1 MSPTA
6 HFNISHVRESQRS
19 TLIGN
24 CFLEL
29 LNLKHKFCNCVV
41 TTGLTISCG
50 HKIQNNFFY
59 RLEQPSQIQLVS
71 CFFLVFFTT
80 RWKYVFRGSRWF
92 LFTWRT
98 FLFAA
103 SFVLAISSLI
113 EKVPHWSPN
122 GRPQFKSAIQQQ
134 QALIHQLPQHSNSQ
148 KINDNQIQQKDQIHK
163 LQ

>member
-1 MSPTA
+1 MISNFVVMVIMMLMMEHVITCEIQLLEQFQLQECVSPTA

-19 TLIGN
+19 TLTGN

-71 CFFLVFFTT
+71 CFFYHPLKICFSRLKVILVYLENFFICCIL
-80 RWKYVFRGSRWF
+80 RPRHF
-92 LFTWRT
+92 
-98 FLFAA
+98 FA
-103 SFVLAISSLI
+103 
-113 EKVPHWSPN
+113 
-122 GRPQFKSAIQQQ
+122 
-134 QALIHQLPQHSNSQ
+134 
-148 KINDNQIQQKDQIHK
+148 D
-163 LQ
+163 